1 MNCSIYKDAE
11 LAADF
16 ITEVMKVNFYETNL
30 VEIIFVIDGGDFK
43 DIKLLSSIAK
53 TNHLDSSYSTF

>member
-1 MNCSIYKDAE
+1 MKLSIVTPIYKDAE

-43 DIKLLSSIAK
+43 DVKLLSSIAK
-53 TNHLDSSYSTF
+53 TNPS